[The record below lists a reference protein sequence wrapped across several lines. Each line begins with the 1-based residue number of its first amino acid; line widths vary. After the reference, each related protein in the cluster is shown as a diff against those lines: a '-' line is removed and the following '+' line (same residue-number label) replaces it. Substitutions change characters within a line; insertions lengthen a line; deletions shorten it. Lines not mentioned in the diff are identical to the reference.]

1 MVISIQDL
9 CNNCKIASS
18 FISPN
23 PNINIPDND
32 GIILLK
38 EGGIETDGDIL
49 GGSFKDKNNNTYW
62 GYYSLEDYR
71 FYKELKSIA
80 ELIVEQKTYLI
91 YSRYTYYQLVK
102 EVFREEYFSY
112 TYKDGTPVTR
122 TKLTN
127 EELNKLKNHNDFL
140 FRYNQEKALEELFTI
155 PWYKETCTIEYPYKL
170 YICGNDDTSY
180 SKFFSTKKDMYK
192 FFNSIKNN
200 KLTYKFFKK
209 QMIFTN

>member
-1 MVISIQDL
+1 MIISIQDL
-9 CNNCKIASS
+9 CNNCKISPS

-23 PNINIPDND
+23 SNNDN
-32 GIILLK
+32 GITLLK

-49 GGSFKDKNNNTYW
+49 GGSFKDRNNNTYW

-80 ELIVEQKTYLI
+80 ELIAEQKTYLI

-102 EVFREEYFSY
+102 EVFGKEYFSY
-112 TYKDGTPVTR
+112 KYKDGTLTTR

-200 KLTYKFFKK
+200 KLTCKFFNK
-209 QMIFTN
+209 QMVSTN

>member
-23 PNINIPDND
+23 PNINIPDNNE
-32 GIILLK
+32 IILLE

-80 ELIVEQKTYLI
+80 
-91 YSRYTYYQLVK
+91 
-102 EVFREEYFSY
+102 
-112 TYKDGTPVTR
+112 
-122 TKLTN
+122 
-127 EELNKLKNHNDFL
+127 
-140 FRYNQEKALEELFTI
+140 
-155 PWYKETCTIEYPYKL
+155 
-170 YICGNDDTSY
+170 
-180 SKFFSTKKDMYK
+180 
-192 FFNSIKNN
+192 
-200 KLTYKFFKK
+200 
-209 QMIFTN
+209 

>member
-9 CNNCKIASS
+9 CNNCKIVSS
-18 FISPN
+18 FISPDS
-23 PNINIPDND
+23 NINIPDDN

-71 FYKELKSIA
+71 FYNELKSIA
-80 ELIVEQKTYLI
+80 ELIAEQKTYLT
-91 YSRYTYYQLVK
+91 YSRYTYHQLVK
-102 EVFREEYFSY
+102 EIFEEEHFSY
-112 TYKDGTPVTR
+112 ARKDGAFVTR

-127 EELNKLKNHNDFL
+127 EELRKLRKHNDFL
-140 FRYNQEKALEELFTI
+140 FRYNQERALEELITI

-180 SKFFSTKKDMYK
+180 SKLFCTKEDMYK

-200 KLTYKFFKK
+200 KLTCKFFNK
-209 QMIFTN
+209 QMVSTN